1 MSKFFFQKTIRSYVC
16 VFFTGNPCCVLALL
30 WFCFVLKM
38 ICCSWTCWLTSSD
51 YHTSRFPQTR
61 SEVLIKSTIC
71 EETSYFARC
80 APKVVI
86 PASIVNYHKLQLLC
100 FSFITIVFRWK
111 KPSVLFKDHFLPET
125 IRRPTSSKSLFGF
138 IEVSDRFIHNR
149 KHSKIISK

>member
-16 VFFTGNPCCVLALL
+16 VFFTGNLCCVLVLL
-30 WFCFVLKM
+30 WFSFVLK
-38 ICCSWTCWLTSSD
+38 ICCSWTCWPTSSD

-61 SEVLIKSTIC
+61 LEVSIKSTIC
-71 EETSYFARC
+71 EEISYLARC

-125 IRRPTSSKSLFGF
+125 IRRPASSKSLFGF